1 MNKILIGLILAVTPM
16 AFAQDEVASEGAPPA
31 EESEIIEH
39 GYSLTPFIGFA
50 FGGGVEINDTQ
61 LTEGFKSVKITPGDN
76 YGLRF
81 DVRLEKWARTHVE
94 FSVGQ
99 QRTQLEDKA
108 RLFAQEPA
116 GPFPPDAIDTLD
128 MRVTHGH
135 ASLLWDLSST
145 TPTDREAG
153 TLQPFLLAGVG
164 LTHFSATAPITSQ
177 VAPSV
182 VGGGGT
188 RLWLS
193 RNTALRFEARGY
205 LIGTQEKASTVPI
218 TNRDCEGTCLRT
230 YRYPTG
236 QVQLELNVGFTW
248 GYDRLPYVDK
258 MFRRGEKSDD

>member
-1 MNKILIGLILAVTPM
+1 MKKILIGLILAVAPLASAQNEPM
-16 AFAQDEVASEGAPPA
+16 PASTEGKN
-31 EESEIIEH
+31 EIVEH
-39 GYSLTPFIGFA
+39 GYSLTPFLGFA
-50 FGGGVEINDTQ
+50 FGGQIEINDTQ
-61 LTEGFKSVKITPGDN
+61 LTEGFKSVKITPGDD

-81 DVRLEKWARTHVE
+81 DMRFKRWPSTHLE

-135 ASLLWDLSST
+135 VSLLWDLSQL
-145 TPTDREAG
+145 TPQQREDG
-153 TLQPFLLAGVG
+153 TFQGFLLAGAGVS
-164 LTHFSATAPITSQ
+164 HFSATAPIESQ
-177 VAPSV
+177 MAGSI

-193 RNTALRFEARGY
+193 RNTALRFEARAY
-205 LIGTQEKASTVPI
+205 LIATQEKASTVPI

-236 QVQLELNVGFTW
+236 MAQFEVNLGFTW
-248 GYDRLPYVDK
+248 GYDSLPYLDK
-258 MFRRGEKSDD
+258 MFGRDESDD